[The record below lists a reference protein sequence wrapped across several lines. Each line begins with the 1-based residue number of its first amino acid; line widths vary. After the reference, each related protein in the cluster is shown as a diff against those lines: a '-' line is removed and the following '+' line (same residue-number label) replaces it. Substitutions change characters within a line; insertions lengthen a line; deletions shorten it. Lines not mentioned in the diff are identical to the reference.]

1 MNLRPL
7 VLSLLL
13 TLPAAAAGSVP
24 GGGPE
29 PGDRILDTTS
39 GLLTTGTIANTPGI
53 PLPAPGR
60 ITGQVTD
67 QMDGSALAVVQVYI
81 PGTSLGT
88 LTDESGRYIL
98 ADVPPGLYTVEA
110 RRIGYATGYVENV
123 NVPDGGTVQVN
134 FVLSVT
140 ALTMD
145 ELVVTGVM
153 AATSA
158 RRIPFTVARVGESQ
172 LQVPTF
178 NALSSIQGK
187 VAGANIISGAQPGSG
202 VNIVLRSPTSI
213 SKTNSPLIVVDG
225 VILASTFGRSSADL
239 DALDIE
245 SVEVVKGAAAASLYG
260 SRASNGVIQIR
271 TRRGT
276 GLDEGRTEV
285 SVRTEWGLNQLARPI
300 DRATHHYYLTNA
312 SGQYVDASGN
322 VVDRDNRVARPQSE
336 RFLDVPYRDP
346 IYDQIEQF
354 FDPGNYSNNSVTL
367 ARNAKETNFLAS
379 FSNRNESGVVLD
391 HGGFEMNSLRLN
403 LDHRLGTNLQFSFS
417 GFHSRSDRD
426 ELPGDTFFDLVQQA
440 PDADLLQPD
449 PDGSKYIWQPDEAGV
464 TPNPLYDLSVR
475 LDDEQRTRTLA
486 STDLRWSP
494 TGWLSF
500 DGNLSYDSSDRLQRL
515 YFPKGKKT
523 DIASWEE
530 GIIRRGSGT
539 TTALNGSVSGNVK
552 GSVGDLALRGTARV
566 LIEREDYEFFEA
578 EAAGLSVGDVDDLNA
593 GSIPAV
599 TGSTQDIR
607 SEGYFFIGGADYK
620 GKYILDG
627 LVRRDGSSLFG
638 PEQRWHTYYR
648 ASGAWRM
655 AEEAWWP
662 FEDVNEFKLRY
673 SVGTA
678 GGRPSFADR
687 FETYT
692 FGEAGALEK
701 STLGNR
707 FLKPER
713 AREQEFGLDMIFNDR
728 ISVQLSH
735 ARVLTEDQLILIPL
749 PAAFGF
755 SSQWQNAG
763 TVEGKS
769 WEGTIEATLVQNQ
782 DLHWS
787 VRLLAD
793 RSRNKITEFEP
804 ACFRTGTNNAF
815 YRCAGETLGVMYG
828 NRFINDASQLPDS
841 VRASAGEFQVNDEG
855 LLVWVGSGGD
865 WRDAQWGTTTT
876 IGGVT
881 YKWGHPIQQFDEDEN
896 GLPTVP
902 SVVRIGDSNPDFR
915 WGISTS
921 VDWKGLSFFG
931 LVDAQVGGNVYN
943 SSNQRMYQYMRSG
956 DTDQAGR
963 PEELKK
969 TTDYYLTLYGANL
982 INNRF
987 VETGAFVKLRELSVR
1002 WRVPTD
1008 RFQWMQTARLQNLT
1022 LFAIGRN
1029 LFTASDFK
1037 GYDPE
1042 VGSPLQRIDDYAYPQ
1057 FRTFTAG
1064 AEIRF

>member
-1 MNLRPL
+1 ML
-7 VLSLLL
+7 VFSLLL
-13 TLPAAAAGSVP
+13 AWPASAAGLGI
-24 GGGPE
+24 GGGP
-29 PGDRILDTTS
+29 DAANSRIGTPLRE
-39 GLLTTGTIANTPGI
+39 TIAGPAA
-53 PLPAPGR
+53 PAPGR
-60 ITGQVTD
+60 ITGQVID
-67 QMDGSALAVVQVYI
+67 QVSNAPLSVVQVYI

-88 LTDESGRYIL
+88 LTDESGRYVL

-110 RRIGYATGYVENV
+110 RRIGYATEHRENV
-123 NVPDGGTVQVN
+123 NVPDGGTVQVD
-134 FVLSVT
+134 FILSVT
-140 ALTMD
+140 ALAMD

-153 AATSA
+153 DPTSA
-158 RRIPFTVARVGESQ
+158 RRIPFTVARVGENQ

-178 NALSSIQGK
+178 NALNSIQGK
-187 VAGANIISGAQPGSG
+187 VAGANIISDAQPGSG

-213 SKTNSPLIVVDG
+213 SKSNSPLIVVDG

-239 DALDIE
+239 DGLDIE

-276 GLDEGRTEV
+276 GLEEGRTQV
-285 SVRTEWGLNQLARPI
+285 SVRTEWGMNQLARPI

-312 SGQYVDASGN
+312 SGQYVDASGA
-322 VVDRDNRVARPQSE
+322 VVDRDNRVARPESD
-336 RFLDVPYRDP
+336 RFLDVAYIDP
-346 IYDQIEQF
+346 IYNQIEQF
-354 FDPGNYSNNSVTL
+354 FDPGSYSNNSVTL

-379 FSNRNESGVVLD
+379 FSNRDESGVVLD
-391 HGGFEMNSLRLN
+391 HGGFRMNSLRLN

-417 GFHSRSDRD
+417 GFHSRSTRD
-426 ELPGDTFFDLVQQA
+426 NLPGDTFFDLVQQA
-440 PDADLLQPD
+440 PDADLLLPD
-449 PDGSKYIWQPDEAGV
+449 PDGSKYIWQPDPAGV

-475 LDDEQRTRTLA
+475 LDDEKRARTLA
-486 STDLRWSP
+486 STDIRWSP
-494 TGWLSF
+494 SGWLSF
-500 DGNLSYDSSDRLQRL
+500 DGNLSYDNSDRLQRL

-539 TTALNGSVSGNVK
+539 TTALNGSLSANVK
-552 GSVGDLALRGTARV
+552 GSVGDLALRGTARALV
-566 LIEREDYEFFEA
+566 EREDYEFFEA
-578 EAAGLSVGDVDDLNA
+578 EAAGLTVGDVDDLNA
-593 GSIPAV
+593 GSIPNV

-607 SEGYFFIGGADYK
+607 SEGYFFIGGADYQ

-655 AEEAWWP
+655 AEEPWWP
-662 FEDVNEFKLRY
+662 FDLVNEFKLRY
-673 SVGTA
+673 SIGTA
-678 GGRPSFADR
+678 GGRPSYSDR

-701 STLGNR
+701 ATLGNR

-713 AREQEFGLDMIFNDR
+713 AREQEFGLDMVFNNR

-735 ARVLTEDQLILIPL
+735 ARVLTEDQLVLIPL

-763 TVEGKS
+763 TVEGTS

-782 DLHWS
+782 DLNWS

-793 RSRNKITEFEP
+793 RSRNKITKFDRS
-804 ACFRTGTNNAF
+804 CFRTGTNNAF
-815 YRCAGETLGVMYG
+815 YRCEGETLGVMYG
-828 NRFINDASQLPDS
+828 NRFITNASQLPVGTDPD
-841 VRASAGEFQVNDEG
+841 EFQRNDEG
-855 LLVWVGSGGD
+855 LLVWVGPGGD
-865 WRDAQWGTTTT
+865 WRDAQWGTTG
-876 IGGVT
+876 IVNDIT
-881 YKWGHPIQQFDEDEN
+881 YKWGHPILQYDVDEN
-896 GLPTVP
+896 GVPTVP

-915 WGISTS
+915 WGISTT
-921 VDWKGLSFFG
+921 VDWKGLSIFG

-943 SSNQRMYQYMRSG
+943 TSNQRMYQYMRSG

-969 TTDYYLTLYGANL
+969 TTDYYLALYGANL
-982 INNRF
+982 INSRF

-1008 RFQWMQTARLQNLT
+1008 RFTWMQSARLQNLT

-1029 LFTASDFK
+1029 LFTASDYK